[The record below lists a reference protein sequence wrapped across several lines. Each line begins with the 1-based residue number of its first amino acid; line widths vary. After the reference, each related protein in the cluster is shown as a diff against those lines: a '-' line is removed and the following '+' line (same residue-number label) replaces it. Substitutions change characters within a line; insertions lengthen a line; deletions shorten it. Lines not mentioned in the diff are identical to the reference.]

1 MNVLK
6 KVKVQGTWKL
16 CPAVVEAN
24 GKLKDRVKVNGRVES
39 HPEGVYYLEWRDNGK
54 RVRESVRDKADVL
67 RLARL
72 KAFESGPEDLHDKST
87 TLRGMELAT
96 TSGTSATAEIT
107 EAFSLNRA
115 PTVPVKYRG
124 DKGAI
129 APVVEAISEFVKSW
143 GIHPDAVVPMPPSK
157 QRSFQPVVE
166 IAGELARAMN
176 LPLHLDCLKKTKATQ
191 QMKDVGDFGA
201 RVVALEAAFG
211 SDRALEGKD
220 ILLFDDLF
228 QSGATMNVA
237 ARTLKGQGQ
246 VKSVYALALTRTRN

>member
-1 MNVLK
+1 M
-6 KVKVQGTWKL
+6 

-143 GIHPDAVVPMPPSK
+143 GIHPD
-157 QRSFQPVVE
+157 
-166 IAGELARAMN
+166 
-176 LPLHLDCLKKTKATQ
+176 
-191 QMKDVGDFGA
+191 
-201 RVVALEAAFG
+201 
-211 SDRALEGKD
+211 
-220 ILLFDDLF
+220 
-228 QSGATMNVA
+228 
-237 ARTLKGQGQ
+237 
-246 VKSVYALALTRTRN
+246 